1 MCTESAYYEK
11 WVRFVQDSICAAF
24 NASRQ
29 YANTFE
35 VFLRFY
41 RDNESLDLDKVRT
54 DEHGKRLRSNRYKS
68 AAVAE
73 MGDRLATINVDQKVG
88 GGCRTPFCVG
98 EGAGYPI

>member
-1 MCTESAYYEK
+1 M
-11 WVRFVQDSICAAF
+11 VRFVQDSICAAF

-54 DEHGKRLRSNRYKS
+54 DEHGKRLRS
-68 AAVAE
+68 
-73 MGDRLATINVDQKVG
+73 
-88 GGCRTPFCVG
+88 
-98 EGAGYPI
+98 GAKQPVQERSSC